1 MLGVALSLS
10 ACAGSRS
17 ADYRDRLQLAQPDP
31 QGVRNQQIR
40 DSAARAVQASNGATY
55 LLGAGDVLELNV
67 FQVSELNL
75 KIRVNGRGQIML
87 PLLGLIDV
95 NGRSLADVEKTI
107 AKMLQAKYLQNP
119 QVSLFVDEYR
129 SQEVTVMGA
138 VGKPDVYR
146 VRRPRSVFEM
156 LSMAGGLSRSAGD
169 IIRVQTTQVEP
180 NSGQHVAM
188 NLLLSVDKLLA
199 GGESVADI
207 RLHGGDSVI
216 VPEAGVVFVEG
227 AVKKPGSYKMQ
238 GETNVLKAIA
248 MAGGVPWA
256 GRESRVEV
264 IREIG
269 GEPIAIDVNLNKVRK
284 RQGDDVVL
292 RNGDIVVVS
301 YSVTKRALT
310 GFFRAAGQILGYSL
324 N

>member
-1 MLGVALSLS
+1 
-10 ACAGSRS
+10 
-17 ADYRDRLQLAQPDP
+17 
-31 QGVRNQQIR
+31 VRNQQIR